1 MTLANCRAPFREPAA
16 DELGRQHP
24 IIAAQREEEGKKGR
38 KESAIIGTSSAARHR
53 AAISKQTRFAWPH
66 SCSQHPGHDS
76 SHLFLNSPLPISAP
90 RPSSLPHWDRLLHPT
105 DAPRA
110 PLPPAQRQP
119 SLPPAQRQPS
129 LPPTRHPDAP
139 PGRLWCFFILPPP
152 SHSLP
157 PFPPRAAPGSK
168 ISALYIKKGQISA
181 LVK

>member
-53 AAISKQTRFAWPH
+53 AAIFKQTRFAWPR

-90 RPSSLPHWDRLLHPT
+90 HPSSLPPRDRLLHPT

-110 PLPPAQRQP
+110 STPAA
-119 SLPPAQRQPS
+119 SSAPA
-129 LPPTRHPDAP
+129 LAATNTP
-139 PGRLWCFFILPPP
+139 PGRP
-152 SHSLP
+152 SWEAVMLLYTPSPISL
-157 PFPPRAAPGSK
+157 APTFSSK
-168 ISALYIKKGQISA
+168 SCSRLQNLS
-181 LVK
+181 LVY